1 MKDLLYY
8 ETTPKGEKQ
17 TSIYTASVL
26 EDYIIWINSVI
37 EDDLAQEVIVTI
49 RHLNKKDKNKPIK
62 VFINS
67 PGGSVSAGL
76 AIYDCLNLITNPVY
90 TIGIGTCAS
99 MAAFLLICA
108 GKKRYAS
115 ENCSIMLHQPLINS
129 VGGQATDIQ
138 IVAENII
145 KVKSRL
151 NEIIA
156 KKTKISVEKITA
168 MSDRDLWL
176 EAEEAVKLGMIDE
189 ILTAETFSK

>member
-1 MKDLLYY
+1 
-8 ETTPKGEKQ
+8 
-17 TSIYTASVL
+17 
-26 EDYIIWINSVI
+26 
-37 EDDLAQEVIVTI
+37 
-49 RHLNKKDKNKPIK
+49 
-62 VFINS
+62 
-67 PGGSVSAGL
+67 
-76 AIYDCLNLITNPVY
+76 
-90 TIGIGTCAS
+90 
-99 MAAFLLICA
+99 
-108 GKKRYAS
+108 
-115 ENCSIMLHQPLINS
+115 MLHQPLINS

>member
-1 MKDLLYY
+1 
-8 ETTPKGEKQ
+8 
-17 TSIYTASVL
+17 
-26 EDYIIWINSVI
+26 
-37 EDDLAQEVIVTI
+37 
-49 RHLNKKDKNKPIK
+49 
-62 VFINS
+62 
-67 PGGSVSAGL
+67 
-76 AIYDCLNLITNPVY
+76 
-90 TIGIGTCAS
+90 
-99 MAAFLLICA
+99 
-108 GKKRYAS
+108 
-115 ENCSIMLHQPLINS
+115 ML
-129 VGGQATDIQ
+129 VEATDIQ